1 MCGVDVD
8 TEMNRN
14 CDALLRPILM
24 QVATLRSR
32 GRCYTAPPRTGACG
46 HGEWGHVSRVQRV
59 YSVTCPMCPPLQV
72 PGEVPL
78 AAALPQAALP
88 GGRGPAAVL
97 LQPRPRPGVP
107 RPLPASPPHRGHSR
121 HSWHE
126 VTQPRQDL
134 LYLNVVITSVCLG
147 IFDIPMLLTSP
158 NVTLTDT
165 SSKSTSG
172 RGGEGRC
179 VVIHV

>member
-1 MCGVDVD
+1 MRCRDQSWCRWQPWGAEAAATPHLPGLGPVD
-8 TEMNRN
+8 TVSEVT
-14 CDALLRPILM
+14 C
-24 QVATLRSR
+24 
-32 GRCYTAPPRTGACG
+32 
-46 HGEWGHVSRVQRV
+46 HVPRVQRV
-59 YSVTCPMCPPLQV
+59 HSVTCPMCPPLQV

>member
-1 MCGVDVD
+1 MWCWDQSYS
-8 TEMNRN
+8 
-14 CDALLRPILM
+14 ALL

-32 GRCYTAPPRTGACG
+32 GRRYTAPRRTGACG
-46 HGEWGHVSRVQRV
+46 HGEWGHVPRVQSV
-59 YSVTCPMCPPLQV
+59 HSVTCPKCPPLQV
-72 PGEVPL
+72 PGEVAL

-88 GGRGPAAVL
+88 GGRGAAAVL

-107 RPLPASPPHRGHSR
+107 RPLPASSPHSGHSR
-121 HSWHE
+121 HE
-126 VTQPRQDL
+126 VREPRQGL
-134 LYLNVVITSVCLG
+134 LCLNVVITSVCLG
-147 IFDIPMLLTSP
+147 ILDIPMLLTSP

-172 RGGEGRC
+172 RGGEGRF

>member
-1 MCGVDVD
+1 M
-8 TEMNRN
+8 
-14 CDALLRPILM
+14 P
-24 QVATLRSR
+24 
-32 GRCYTAPPRTGACG
+32 
-46 HGEWGHVSRVQRV
+46 RVQRV
-59 YSVTCPMCPPLQV
+59 HSVTCPKCPPLQV
-72 PGEVPL
+72 PGEVAL

-88 GGRGPAAVL
+88 GGRGAAAVL

-107 RPLPASPPHRGHSR
+107 RPLPASSPHSGHSR

-126 VTQPRQDL
+126 VREPRQGL
-134 LYLNVVITSVCLG
+134 LCLNVVITSVCLG
-147 IFDIPMLLTSP
+147 ILDIPMLLTSP

-172 RGGEGRC
+172 RGGEGRS

>member
-1 MCGVDVD
+1 MWCWDQSYS
-8 TEMNRN
+8 
-14 CDALLRPILM
+14 ALL

-32 GRCYTAPPRTGACG
+32 GRRYTAPRRTGACG
-46 HGEWGHVSRVQRV
+46 HGEWGHVPRDVSKVSIASRVQRV
-59 YSVTCPMCPPLQV
+59 HSVTCPKCPPLQV
-72 PGEVPL
+72 PGEVAL

-107 RPLPASPPHRGHSR
+107 RPLPASSPHSCHSR

-126 VTQPRQDL
+126 VREPRQGL
-134 LYLNVVITSVCLG
+134 LCLNVVITSVCLG
-147 IFDIPMLLTSP
+147 ILDIPMLLTSP

-165 SSKSTSG
+165 SSKSTSD
-172 RGGEGRC
+172 RGGVGRC